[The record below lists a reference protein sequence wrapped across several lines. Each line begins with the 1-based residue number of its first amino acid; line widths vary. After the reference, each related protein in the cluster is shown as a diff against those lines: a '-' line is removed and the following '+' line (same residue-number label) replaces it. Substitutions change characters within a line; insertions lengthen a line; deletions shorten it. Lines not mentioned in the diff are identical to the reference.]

1 MDLRAQHLSETCS
14 DPIEFLNQLRQTTE
28 PIGGGT
34 VYSKDGELVEYDVAI
49 EAVEKANKAFIEKA
63 GDEWKKQQMM
73 KEAVSATID
82 SSFCIRSLR
91 KELMAEIWHKS
102 ENHPDNRHPYPVI
115 NPDTK
120 EMAFAYYD
128 KILSRWVFDRNY
140 NPGRNMLWMDVEKI
154 LPKED

>member
-1 MDLRAQHLSETCS
+1 MDDFITGLSNILFAHT
-14 DPIEFLNQLRQTTE
+14 
-28 PIGGGT
+28 GT
-34 VYSKDGELVEYDVAI
+34 KELPAERTVEL
-49 EAVEKANKAFIEKA
+49 EAEIAPFVL
-63 GDEWKKQQMM
+63 
-73 KEAVSATID
+73 EAS
-82 SSFCIRSLR
+82 R

-128 KILSRWVFDRNY
+128 KILSRWVFDSNY
-140 NPGRNMLWMDVEKI
+140 NPGRNMLWMDIEKI